1 MKITVTME
9 LEELN
14 QFCKQKEQIAKLN
27 DLLKGYK
34 IKNTSF
40 MDQFTRQ
47 WSVGRDVLDG
57 PPSTVQNL
65 EELLIN
71 IIRLTR

>member
-40 MDQFTRQ
+40 MDQFTMQ